1 MSGEQLPSPEASQ
14 SPVEPRIYVA
24 SLTDYNA
31 GILHGAWV
39 EASLPTE
46 DMQASVDQML
56 ADSPTARRY
65 GEPAE
70 EWAIHDYEGFGP
82 HAHIAEYESLATV
95 GALARGIAKYDEAF
109 VAWWSHD
116 PPGAEGSEGDL
127 DRRFEESYQ
136 GEYSSLEAY
145 GEQTLDEMGLSIDD
159 TGVHHSFIAR
169 LESGDYQTAKPAVL
183 QRLSRVLELD
193 ERDLFALAGLDAPEG
208 LPTFT
213 PYLRAKYE
221 ISDEAAQALQEYFNF
236 VSDKYDIR
244 EKRPP
249 AA

>member
-159 TGVHHSFIAR
+159 IPEIP
-169 LESGDYQTAKPAVL
+169 ESLRPYVRIDAEAWV
-183 QRLSRVLELD
+183 
-193 ERDLFALAGLDAPEG
+193 RDLVYGGDI
-208 LPTFT
+208 FT
-213 PYLRAKYE
+213 
-221 ISDEAAQALQEYFNF
+221 ISSRTGIYVFWN
-236 VSDKYDIR
+236 Y
-244 EKRPP
+244 
-249 AA
+249 